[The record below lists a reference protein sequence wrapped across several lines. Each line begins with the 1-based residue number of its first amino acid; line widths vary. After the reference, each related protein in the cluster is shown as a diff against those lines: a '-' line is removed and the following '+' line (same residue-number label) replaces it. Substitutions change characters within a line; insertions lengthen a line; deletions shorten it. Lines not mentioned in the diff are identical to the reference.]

1 LINNIKPINPEIIN
15 VKKLILPKKPIYKDK
30 KTIVFDLD
38 ETLIH
43 CNESVNVPG
52 DLILPIKFPSGEIIE
67 VLDLLLKQTK
77 KASINIRP
85 HSKKILQFL
94 SLYYEVIIFTASHSC
109 YANVV
114 IDYLDPKNEYV
125 SHRLF
130 REHCIQTEE
139 GAYLKDLR

>member
-67 VLDLLLKQTK
+67 V
-77 KASINIRP
+77 
-85 HSKKILQFL
+85 
-94 SLYYEVIIFTASHSC
+94 
-109 YANVV
+109 
-114 IDYLDPKNEYV
+114 
-125 SHRLF
+125 
-130 REHCIQTEE
+130 
-139 GAYLKDLR
+139 